1 MPKKKS
7 PLPTPPG
14 SAFGPRKRL
23 RGEPEGENLLADKM
37 ALALSQGN
45 LNEFLAEE
53 FPGNENARK
62 LANVMM
68 QMTGM
73 APTARPAPPLEKPQK
88 GKRRAQGKKAA
99 GAVRPSAAEDAEKLA
114 SLLGGTRNEEAER
127 AGTTRGEGAGPGVE
141 AFLDKDVIDTLMKVA
156 EENRVSIDWVMA
168 RALRLYARDYITTGR
183 I

>member
-7 PLPTPPG
+7 PLPIPPG

-23 RGEPEGENLLADKM
+23 RGKPEDESLLADKM
-37 ALALSQGN
+37 ALALSQGR
-45 LNEFLAEE
+45 LNDFLAEE

-62 LANVMM
+62 LADVMM

-73 APTARPAPPLEKPQK
+73 APTARPATPPERPRK
-88 GKRRAQGKKAA
+88 GKRGATGKEPPGAA
-99 GAVRPSAAEDAEKLA
+99 NPSATETAETLA
-114 SLLGGTRNEEAER
+114 SLLGGTRKEDAER
-127 AGTTRGEGAGPGVE
+127 AGTTRGEAGGPGVE
-141 AFLDKDVIDTLMKVA
+141 AFLDKDVIDTLMKIA
-156 EENRVSIDWVMA
+156 EENKVSIDWVMA